1 MNTTQLISRLEFLPP
16 EEKTPELAELEKELR
31 DHAKYFNDLITQI
44 ATTGVLTDEIR
55 KEREERGKMM
65 RRLAEKVLAKLA
77 ALETLAHLKET
88 YETQVSRYRAL
99 GWLVKKKEKEGIV
112 GVDKK
117 FYPIPSFDTVK
128 DVISEQG
135 ELFTYKHSQG
145 FKNIMLVP
153 IGMSY
158 VEMYTK
164 LQSEYERYSKDVD
177 GTLGGLY
184 HSDISGVTKITKIS
198 KEFFCHDSMAKEKK
212 LEYYPVTLES
222 KDKAV
227 HRAKSKTELLAH
239 GHFPGWELHV
249 LPENLLLVE
258 GKNNLVIGDRPVF
271 EPKTRCEEYLEILA
285 GKKERKDGISVKDAE
300 GKSVYRGEV
309 GLIPE
314 VWVALALEQLY
325 TTNLVYQKA
334 IKKPNGLSNGTMS
347 TGTLLMGTLI
357 NDTDVSTSYF
367 SIDYDMNILV
377 LKSHAT
383 KRSTLNDFL
392 DPDVCTTS
400 VKIC

>member
-1 MNTTQLISRLEFLPP
+1 VNTTQLISRLEFLPP